1 MKIYIFMKPFFLGST
16 RDKDLLNRDL
26 KALGHEVEI
35 FLNPSIPTKKG
46 DINIHLENIEPKA
59 MPWARINWLIPNHE
73 WLTSLP
79 EELKTMDLV
88 LCKTKEAKRI
98 LDQYISNTFFL
109 GFTSKDQYLPEVEKD
124 YRSLFHYQGGTSWQR
139 GSFWLE
145 RTWSNDLAQTLPHL
159 TITRVDPPSYEKG
172 SLTVMSG
179 PMQPSVQFHTL
190 QNRCGIHLCPSETEG
205 FGHSLNEAR
214 SIAAVVITLDAPSMN
229 ELISDKECLIPFSY
243 KRLEKY
249 GYADLYRYDPRELVK
264 KVQTVVSWPK
274 EKLQAIGL
282 ENRKRYL
289 QEQEEF
295 RERLKKILSDVK
307 IDKNKE

>member
-1 MKIYIFMKPFFLGST
+1 MKPFFLGST

-46 DINIHLENIEPKA
+46 DINIHLENIEPNG

-79 EELKTMDLV
+79 KELQSMDLV

-98 LDQYISNTFFL
+98 LDLHISNTFFL

-124 YRSLFHYQGGTSWQR
+124 YGSLFHHQGGTWQR

-145 RTWSNDLAQTLPHL
+145 RTWSNDLTRTLPHL
-159 TITRVDPPSYEKG
+159 TITRTNPPSYEKG
-172 SLTVMSG
+172 SLTVIGG
-179 PMQPSVQFHTL
+179 PMQPSVQFHSL

-205 FGHSLNEAR
+205 FGHALNEAR
-214 SIAAVVITLDAPSMN
+214 SIGAVVITLDAPPMN
-229 ELISDKECLIPFSY
+229 ELITDKECLLPFNF
-243 KRLEKY
+243 KRLEKS
-249 GYADLYRYDPRELVK
+249 GYADLYRYDPREMVK
-264 KVQTVVSWPK
+264 KVLTVISWPK
-274 EKLQAIGL
+274 EKLQEIGL

-289 QEQEEF
+289 QEQKEF
-295 RERLKKILSDVK
+295 KERLEKILSEVK
-307 IDKNKE
+307 IDKDNE